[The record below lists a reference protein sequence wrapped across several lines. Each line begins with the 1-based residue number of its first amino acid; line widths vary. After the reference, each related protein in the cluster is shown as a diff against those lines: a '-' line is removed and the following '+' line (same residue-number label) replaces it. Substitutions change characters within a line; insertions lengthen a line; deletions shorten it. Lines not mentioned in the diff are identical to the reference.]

1 MFINKLYL
9 LNKEKIL
16 ISELIFIRLNH
27 LDSLSHIDNR
37 DITHPNIILDEIG
50 LKPIKVWD
58 NLDKKKVCLEIS
70 NEVKNKSGIYL
81 IGNKITR
88 NTYVGSGSDNKIY
101 TRFRNH
107 LYNNNGSKLVKKS
120 LDKYGIQNFFFAI
133 LEYFPVKITKENNKE
148 LMLLETEY
156 IKEIG
161 PKYNILTEAGNSF
174 GYKHSEEVL
183 LKMKENYSE
192 KNRERLREW
201 QKSRKNNWTESE
213 KLKLREIAL
222 NKPSDYLTSQG
233 REKLRNINKKG
244 VNIID
249 INTNEILCTFNSTN
263 QTSHYLCCSVKTIQ
277 RAFNLGTI
285 SIPDL
290 FIPFLNQSHID
301 NHNSIKEYID
311 TSKLYLYDYKKGA
324 KVGRIKLRGSNT
336 TYKYFTQFKISHIS
350 S

>member
-1 MFINKLYL
+1 MFINKSYL
-9 LNKEKIL
+9 ICRDRIPALRL
-16 ISELIFIRLNH
+16 VFIRLNH
-27 LDSLSHIDNR
+27 LDSLYHIDNR
-37 DITHPNIILDEIG
+37 DITDPNIILDQIG

-58 NLDKKKVCLEIS
+58 NLDKKKVCIEIS

-133 LEYFPVKITKENNKE
+133 LEYFPDKITKENNKE
-148 LMLLETEY
+148 LMLLETKY

-201 QKSRKNNWTESE
+201 QSSRKNNWTLEE
-213 KLKLREIAL
+213 KQKLRDIAL
-222 NKPSDYLTSQG
+222 NRPVDYLSPEG
-233 REKLRNINKKG
+233 CEKLRNINKK
-244 VNIID
+244 
-249 INTNEILCTFNSTN
+249 CKFNR
-263 QTSHYLCCSVKTIQ
+263 C
-277 RAFNLGTI
+277 
-285 SIPDL
+285 
-290 FIPFLNQSHID
+290 
-301 NHNSIKEYID
+301 
-311 TSKLYLYDYKKGA
+311 
-324 KVGRIKLRGSNT
+324 
-336 TYKYFTQFKISHIS
+336 KY
-350 S
+350 